1 MFVNNLDPVAFEFLS
16 FQIRW
21 YSLAYIF
28 GFLIGWF
35 YIKNFLT
42 KDLREKTL
50 VDDFITYLILGV
62 IIGGTICR
70 AADALRSQGAI
81 EVHAACSHGLFTGG
95 AVARLIRYVDGVHAT
110 SSLKNPRDVISGGP
124 ALARGVKE
132 LFETLGW
139 K

>member
-35 YIKNFLT
+35 YIKNFLI

-62 IIGGTICR
+62 IIGGRLGYVIFYNFFVRGTI
-70 AADALRSQGAI
+70 I
-81 EVHAACSHGLFTGG
+81 
-95 AVARLIRYVDGVHAT
+95 
-110 SSLKNPRDVISGGP
+110 N
-124 ALARGVKE
+124 
-132 LFETLGW
+132 
-139 K
+139 